1 LASPLLLLRLAV
13 AAEWT
18 TGQTAVGNLI
28 ADVTVA
34 YPKNLPLQAQ
44 QQHKTKAQYALI
56 ATANA
61 PTIVA
66 GSSLAAIVYPMS
78 AVGALRLSYRQP

>member
-1 LASPLLLLRLAV
+1 M

-18 TGQTAVGNLI
+18 TGQAAVGNLI
-28 ADVTVA
+28 ADATVA
-34 YPKNLPLQAQ
+34 YPKSLPLQAQ
-44 QQHKTKAQYALI
+44 QQHKTKEQYALI

-66 GSSLAAIVYPMS
+66 GSLAAIVYPKS